1 MNITF
6 LLGNGFDI
14 QCGLQ
19 TSYINFYEYIL
30 KKKYSLELSQE
41 MDEKSVLKIDNM
53 IYSEIYKSK
62 DNIQTW
68 ADLEFQLGM
77 FTRRLK
83 EENQYTSTST
93 STAERFLEDFEI
105 LREDLNDYLKGIQIQ
120 DDVQINE
127 DFSEILFTTMDKFF
141 NGVLEQEHDEIKST
155 LSKNTNSHFNYRFI
169 SFNYTNSLQIV
180 LQNSSKNTK
189 RNVFNSSN
197 LNQNF
202 NKAIINVHGVIDR
215 FLTLGLNDE
224 SQLATDFFEREDLN
238 DLLKPDSL
246 ANSREYR
253 RRNAENVI
261 ENSDIIVIFG
271 MSIGSTDKHWWE
283 RIAETLLK
291 NANKKL
297 IIHLYETEPSYLSS
311 RIVRLRRKRKEDE
324 FLSHLD
330 NLDLSDEKKSQ
341 LRKQIYI
348 VTNSQ
353 FIINADLRKYLNQ
366 VEGKSDNIIDFET
379 KDNKLSE
386 TST

>member
-1 MNITF
+1 M
-6 LLGNGFDI
+6 LGNGFDI

-30 KKKYSLELSQE
+30 KKKYSLELFQE
-41 MDEKSVLKIDNM
+41 MDEKFVSKIDNM

-62 DNIQTW
+62 DSIETW
-68 ADLEFQLGM
+68 ADLEFQLGA
-77 FTRRLK
+77 FTKRLK
-83 EENQYTSTST
+83 EENQETGI
-93 STAERFLEDFEI
+93 AERFLDDFET
-105 LREDLNDYLKGIQIQ
+105 LREDLNEYLKGIQIQ
-120 DDVQINE
+120 DNVQINA

-141 NGVLEQEHDEIKST
+141 NGVLEQEHDEIQSM
-155 LSKNTNSHFNYRFI
+155 LSENTNSHFNYRFI
-169 SFNYTNSLQIV
+169 SFNYTNSLQLV
-180 LQNSSKNTK
+180 LQNSSKDTK
-189 RNVFNSSN
+189 RNSFNNSN

-224 SQLATDFFEREDLN
+224 SQLATDFFERDDLI

-283 RIAETLLK
+283 KIAEVLLK
-291 NANKKL
+291 AKNKKL
-297 IIHLYETEPSYLSS
+297 IIHLYEKEPSYLSS
-311 RIVRLRRKRKEDE
+311 RKVRLRRKKKEDE

-330 NLDLSDEKKSQ
+330 NLDLSDEKISQ
-341 LRKQIYI
+341 LRKKIYI
-348 VTNSQ
+348 VTNSEY
-353 FIINADLRKYLNQ
+353 IINADLRKYLNQ
-366 VEGKSDNIIDFET
+366 FESKQDNIIYFET
-379 KDNKLSE
+379 QDNKLSE
-386 TST
+386 TAT

>member
-1 MNITF
+1 M
-6 LLGNGFDI
+6 LGNGFDI

-30 KKKYSLELSQE
+30 KKKYSLELFQE
-41 MDEKSVLKIDNM
+41 MDEKFVSKIDNM

-62 DNIQTW
+62 DSIETW
-68 ADLEFQLGM
+68 ADLEFQLGA
-77 FTRRLK
+77 FTKRLK
-83 EENQYTSTST
+83 EENQETGI
-93 STAERFLEDFEI
+93 AERFLDDFET
-105 LREDLNDYLKGIQIQ
+105 LREDLNEYLKGIQIQ
-120 DDVQINE
+120 DNVQINA

-141 NGVLEQEHDEIKST
+141 NGVLEQEHDEIQSM
-155 LSKNTNSHFNYRFI
+155 LSENTNSHFNYRFI
-169 SFNYTNSLQIV
+169 SFNYTNSLQLV
-180 LQNSSKNTK
+180 LQNSSKDTK
-189 RNVFNSSN
+189 RNSFNNSN

-224 SQLATDFFEREDLN
+224 SQLATDFFERDDLI

-283 RIAETLLK
+283 KIAEVLLK
-291 NANKKL
+291 AKNKKL
-297 IIHLYETEPSYLSS
+297 IIHLYEKEPSYLSS
-311 RIVRLRRKRKEDE
+311 RKVRLRRKKKKDE

-330 NLDLSDEKKSQ
+330 NLDLSDEKISQ
-341 LRKQIYI
+341 LRKKIYI
-348 VTNSQ
+348 VTNSEY
-353 FIINADLRKYLNQ
+353 IINADLRKYLNQ
-366 VEGKSDNIIDFET
+366 FESKQDNIIDFET
-379 KDNKLSE
+379 QDNKLSE
-386 TST
+386 TAT

>member
-14 QCGLQ
+14 QCGLK

-30 KKKYSLELSQE
+30 REKYSLELSQE
-41 MDEKSVLKIDNM
+41 MDEKFVSKIDNM

-62 DNIQTW
+62 DSIETW
-68 ADLEFQLGM
+68 ADLEFQLGAY
-77 FTRRLK
+77 TKRLK
-83 EENQYTSTST
+83 EKSQDTNL
-93 STAERFLEDFEI
+93 AESFLDDFET
-105 LREDLNDYLKGIQIQ
+105 LREDLNEYLKGIQIQ
-120 DDVQINE
+120 DNVEISE

-141 NGVLEQEHDEIKST
+141 YGVLEQELDEIKSM
-155 LSKNTNSHFNYRFI
+155 LSENTNSHFNYRFI
-169 SFNYTNSLQIV
+169 SFNYTNSLQII
-180 LQNSSKNTK
+180 LQNSSKNIK
-189 RNVFNSSN
+189 SNSFNSSS

-224 SQLATDFFEREDLN
+224 SQLATDFFGREDVT

-246 ANSREYR
+246 TDSREYR
-253 RRNAENVI
+253 RRDSEKAI

-271 MSIGSTDKHWWE
+271 MSIGLTDKYWWE
-283 RIAETLLK
+283 KIAETLLK

-297 IIHLYETEPSYLSS
+297 IIHLYEKEPSYLSS
-311 RIVRLRRKRKEDE
+311 RRVRLRRKRKEDE

-330 NLDLSDEKKSQ
+330 NLDLSDEKKFQ
-341 LRKQIYI
+341 LRKRIYI

-353 FIINADLRKYLNQ
+353 YIINADLRKYLNQ
-366 VEGKSDNIIDFET
+366 VESKSDNIIDFET
-379 KDNKLSE
+379 KDNKLPE
-386 TST
+386 TAT

>member
-30 KKKYSLELSQE
+30 KKKYSLELFQE

-62 DNIQTW
+62 DDIQTW
-68 ADLEFQLGM
+68 ADLEFQLGV

-83 EENQYTSTST
+83 EEKEDAITT
-93 STAERFLEDFEI
+93 ERFFEDFEI
-105 LREDLNDYLKGIQIQ
+105 LREDLNEYLKGIQIQ
-120 DDVQINE
+120 NDVEISE
-127 DFSEILFTTMDKFF
+127 DFSEILSTTMDKFF
-141 NGVLEQEHDEIKST
+141 YGVLEQEHDEIKSM
-155 LSKNTNSHFNYRFI
+155 LGENTNSHFNYQFI

-180 LQNSSKNTK
+180 LKNSSKNSK
-189 RNVFNSSN
+189 GNSFNSSSYS
-197 LNQNF
+197 QNF
-202 NKAIINVHGVIDR
+202 NRAIINVHGVIDR

-224 SQLATDFFEREDLN
+224 SQLASDFFEREDLN

-246 ANSREYR
+246 TNSREYR
-253 RRNAENVI
+253 RRDAESVI
-261 ENSDIIVIFG
+261 EKSDIIVIFG

-283 RIAETLLK
+283 RIAEILLK
-291 NANKKL
+291 NSNKKL
-297 IIHLYETEPSYLSS
+297 IIHLYDTEPSYVSG
-311 RIVRLRRKRKEDE
+311 RIVRLRREKKENE
-324 FLSHLD
+324 FLSHLG
-330 NLDLSDEKKSQ
+330 NLDLSDEKVSQ

-353 FIINADLRKYLNQ
+353 YIINADLRKYLNP
-366 VEGKSDNIIDFET
+366 VEIKSGTIIDFET

-386 TST
+386 TAT

>member
-30 KKKYSLELSQE
+30 KKKYSLELFQE

-62 DNIQTW
+62 DDIQTW
-68 ADLEFQLGM
+68 ADLEFQLGV

-83 EENQYTSTST
+83 EEKEDAI
-93 STAERFLEDFEI
+93 TAERFLEDFEI
-105 LREDLNDYLKGIQIQ
+105 LREDLNEYLKGIQIQ
-120 DDVQINE
+120 DDVEISE
-127 DFSEILFTTMDKFF
+127 DFSEILSTTMDKFF
-141 NGVLEQEHDEIKST
+141 YGVLEQEHDEIKSM
-155 LSKNTNSHFNYRFI
+155 LRENTNSHFNYQFI

-180 LQNSSKNTK
+180 LKNPSKNSK
-189 RNVFNSSN
+189 GNSFNSSSYS
-197 LNQNF
+197 QNF
-202 NKAIINVHGVIDR
+202 NRAIINVHGVIDR

-224 SQLATDFFEREDLN
+224 SQLASDFFEREDLN

-246 ANSREYR
+246 TNSREYR
-253 RRNAENVI
+253 RRDAESVI
-261 ENSDIIVIFG
+261 EKSDIIVIFG

-283 RIAETLLK
+283 RIAEILLK
-291 NANKKL
+291 NSNKKL
-297 IIHLYETEPSYLSS
+297 IIHLYDTEPSYVSG
-311 RIVRLRRKRKEDE
+311 RIVRLRREKKENE
-324 FLSHLD
+324 FLSHLG
-330 NLDLSDEKKSQ
+330 NLDLSDEKVSQ

-353 FIINADLRKYLNQ
+353 YIINADLRKYLNP
-366 VEGKSDNIIDFET
+366 VEIKSGTIIDFET

-386 TST
+386 TAT

>member
-30 KKKYSLELSQE
+30 KKKYSLELFQE
-41 MDEKSVLKIDNM
+41 MDEKFVSKIDNM

-62 DNIQTW
+62 DSIETW
-68 ADLEFQLGM
+68 ADLEFQLGA
-77 FTRRLK
+77 FTKRLK
-83 EENQYTSTST
+83 EENQETGI
-93 STAERFLEDFEI
+93 AERFLDDFET
-105 LREDLNDYLKGIQIQ
+105 LREDLNEYLKGIQIQ
-120 DDVQINE
+120 DNVQINA

-141 NGVLEQEHDEIKST
+141 NGVLEQEHDEIQSM
-155 LSKNTNSHFNYRFI
+155 LSENTNSHFNYRFI
-169 SFNYTNSLQIV
+169 SFNYTNSLQLV
-180 LQNSSKNTK
+180 LQNSSKDTK
-189 RNVFNSSN
+189 RNSFNNSN

-224 SQLATDFFEREDLN
+224 SQLATDFFERDDLI

-283 RIAETLLK
+283 KIAEVLLK
-291 NANKKL
+291 AKNKKL
-297 IIHLYETEPSYLSS
+297 IIHLYEKEPSYLSS
-311 RIVRLRRKRKEDE
+311 RKVRLRRKKKEDE

-330 NLDLSDEKKSQ
+330 NLDLSDEKISQ
-341 LRKQIYI
+341 LRKKIYI
-348 VTNSQ
+348 VTNSEY
-353 FIINADLRKYLNQ
+353 IINADLRKYLNQ
-366 VEGKSDNIIDFET
+366 FESKQDNIIYFET
-379 KDNKLSE
+379 QDNKLSE
-386 TST
+386 TAT

>member
-30 KKKYSLELSQE
+30 KKKYSLELFQE

-62 DNIQTW
+62 DDIQTW
-68 ADLEFQLGM
+68 ADLEFQLGV

-83 EENQYTSTST
+83 EEKEDAI
-93 STAERFLEDFEI
+93 TAERFLEDFEI
-105 LREDLNDYLKGIQIQ
+105 LREDLNEYLKGIQIQ
-120 DDVQINE
+120 DDVEISE
-127 DFSEILFTTMDKFF
+127 DFSEILSTTMDKFF
-141 NGVLEQEHDEIKST
+141 YGVLEQEHDEIKSM
-155 LSKNTNSHFNYRFI
+155 LGENTNSHFNYQFI

-180 LQNSSKNTK
+180 LKNSSKNSK
-189 RNVFNSSN
+189 GNSFNSSSYS
-197 LNQNF
+197 QNF
-202 NKAIINVHGVIDR
+202 NRAIINVHGVIDR

-224 SQLATDFFEREDLN
+224 SQLASDFFEREDLN

-246 ANSREYR
+246 TNSREYR
-253 RRNAENVI
+253 RRDAESVI
-261 ENSDIIVIFG
+261 EKSDIIVIFG

-283 RIAETLLK
+283 RIAEILLK
-291 NANKKL
+291 NSNKKL
-297 IIHLYETEPSYLSS
+297 IIHLYDTEPSYVSG
-311 RIVRLRRKRKEDE
+311 RIVRLRREKKENE
-324 FLSHLD
+324 FLSHLG
-330 NLDLSDEKKSQ
+330 NLDLSDEKVSQ

-353 FIINADLRKYLNQ
+353 YIINADLRKYLNP
-366 VEGKSDNIIDFET
+366 VEIKSGTIIDFET

-386 TST
+386 TAT

>member
-30 KKKYSLELSQE
+30 KKKYSLELFQE
-41 MDEKSVLKIDNM
+41 MDEKFVSKIDNI
-53 IYSEIYKSK
+53 IYSEIYKCK
-62 DNIQTW
+62 DSIETW
-68 ADLEFQLGM
+68 ADLEFQLGT
-77 FTRRLK
+77 FTKRLK
-83 EENQYTSTST
+83 EENQETGI
-93 STAERFLEDFEI
+93 AERFLDDFET
-105 LREDLNDYLKGIQIQ
+105 LREDLNEYLKGIQIQ
-120 DDVQINE
+120 ENVQINE

-141 NGVLEQEHDEIKST
+141 YGVLEQEHDEIKFM
-155 LSKNTNSHFNYRFI
+155 LSENTNSHFNYRFI

-180 LQNSSKNTK
+180 LQNSSKSTK
-189 RNVFNSSN
+189 NNSFNNSS
-197 LNQNF
+197 LNQKF

-224 SQLATDFFEREDLN
+224 SQLATDFFERDDLN

-283 RIAETLLK
+283 KIAEVLLK
-291 NANKKL
+291 AKNKKL
-297 IIHLYETEPSYLSS
+297 IIHLYEKEPSYLSS
-311 RIVRLRRKRKEDE
+311 RKVRLRRKKKEDE

-353 FIINADLRKYLNQ
+353 HIINANLRKYLNQ
-366 VEGKSDNIIDFET
+366 VESKKDNIVDFET
-379 KDNKLSE
+379 KDNKISE
-386 TST
+386 TAT

>member
-19 TSYINFYEYIL
+19 TSYIHFYEYIL
-30 KKKYSLELSQE
+30 KKKYSLDWSQKI
-41 MDEKSVLKIDNM
+41 DETFVSKIDNM

-68 ADLEFQLGM
+68 ADLEFQLGV
-77 FTRRLK
+77 FTKRLK
-83 EENQYTSTST
+83 EENQDTNL
-93 STAERFLEDFEI
+93 ADNFLDDFET

-127 DFSEILFTTMDKFF
+127 DFSEILFTTMDNFF
-141 NGVLEQEHDEIKST
+141 HGVFEQDHDEIKSM
-155 LSKNTNSHFNYRFI
+155 LIDNTNSHFNYRVI

-189 RNVFNSSN
+189 SNSFNNSFP
-197 LNQNF
+197 NQNF

-224 SQLATDFFEREDLN
+224 SQLAPDFFEKDDLE

-246 ANSREYR
+246 VNNREYMR
-253 RRNAENVI
+253 RDAENTI
-261 ENSDIIVIFG
+261 EKSDIIVVFG

-283 RIAETLLK
+283 KIAEVLLK
-291 NANKKL
+291 SRYKKL
-297 IIHLYETEPSYLSS
+297 IIHLYENEPSYVSPRKV
-311 RIVRLRRKRKEDE
+311 RIRRKKKEDE

-330 NLDLSDEKKSQ
+330 KLELSDEKIAQ

-348 VTNSQ
+348 VTNSPY
-353 FIINADLRKYLNQ
+353 IVNVDLRKYLNQ
-366 VEGKSDNIIDFET
+366 IENNTDNIIDFEI
-379 KDNKLSE
+379 KDNKLPE
-386 TST
+386 EAT

>member
-41 MDEKSVLKIDNM
+41 MDEKFVSKIDNM

-62 DNIQTW
+62 DSIETW
-68 ADLEFQLGM
+68 ADLEFQLGA
-77 FTRRLK
+77 FTKRLK
-83 EENQYTSTST
+83 EENQETSI
-93 STAERFLEDFEI
+93 AERFLDDFET
-105 LREDLNDYLKGIQIQ
+105 LREDLNEYLKGIQIQ
-120 DDVQINE
+120 DNVQINE
-127 DFSEILFTTMDKFF
+127 DFSEILFITMDKFF
-141 NGVLEQEHDEIKST
+141 NGVLEQEHDEIKSM
-155 LSKNTNSHFNYRFI
+155 LSENTNSHFNYRFI

-180 LQNSSKNTK
+180 LQNSSNNTK
-189 RNVFNSSN
+189 GNSFNSSSFSQY
-197 LNQNF
+197 L

-224 SQLATDFFEREDLN
+224 SQLATDFFERDDLN

-283 RIAETLLK
+283 KIAEVLLK
-291 NANKKL
+291 AKNKKL
-297 IIHLYETEPSYLSS
+297 IIHLYEKEPSYLSS
-311 RIVRLRRKRKEDE
+311 RKVRLRRK
-324 FLSHLD
+324 
-330 NLDLSDEKKSQ
+330 KKKMS
-341 LRKQIYI
+341 
-348 VTNSQ
+348 S
-353 FIINADLRKYLNQ
+353 YL
-366 VEGKSDNIIDFET
+366 I
-379 KDNKLSE
+379 
-386 TST
+386 

>member
-30 KKKYSLELSQE
+30 KKKYSLELFQE

-62 DNIQTW
+62 DDIQTW
-68 ADLEFQLGM
+68 ADLEFQLGV

-83 EENQYTSTST
+83 EEKEDAI
-93 STAERFLEDFEI
+93 TAERFLEDFEI
-105 LREDLNDYLKGIQIQ
+105 LREDLNEYLKGIQIQ
-120 DDVQINE
+120 DDVEISE
-127 DFSEILFTTMDKFF
+127 DFSEILSTTMDKFF
-141 NGVLEQEHDEIKST
+141 YGVLEQEHDEIKSM
-155 LSKNTNSHFNYRFI
+155 LGENTNSHFNYQFI

-180 LQNSSKNTK
+180 LKNSSKNSK
-189 RNVFNSSN
+189 GNSFNSSSYS
-197 LNQNF
+197 QNF
-202 NKAIINVHGVIDR
+202 NRAIINVHGVIDR

-224 SQLATDFFEREDLN
+224 SQLASDFFEREDLN

-246 ANSREYR
+246 TNSREYR
-253 RRNAENVI
+253 RRDAESVI
-261 ENSDIIVIFG
+261 EKSDIIVIFG

-283 RIAETLLK
+283 RIAEILLK
-291 NANKKL
+291 NSNKKL
-297 IIHLYETEPSYLSS
+297 IIHLYDTEPSYASG
-311 RIVRLRRKRKEDE
+311 RIVRLRREKKENE
-324 FLSHLD
+324 FLSHLG
-330 NLDLSDEKKSQ
+330 NLDLSDEKVSQ

-353 FIINADLRKYLNQ
+353 YIINADLRKYLNP
-366 VEGKSDNIIDFET
+366 VEIKSGTIIDFET

-386 TST
+386 TAT

>member
-30 KKKYSLELSQE
+30 KKKYSLELFQE
-41 MDEKSVLKIDNM
+41 MDEKFVSKIDNM

-62 DNIQTW
+62 DSIETW
-68 ADLEFQLGM
+68 ADLEFQLGA
-77 FTRRLK
+77 FTKRLK
-83 EENQYTSTST
+83 EENQETGI
-93 STAERFLEDFEI
+93 AERFLDDFET
-105 LREDLNDYLKGIQIQ
+105 LREDLNEYLKGIQIQ
-120 DDVQINE
+120 DNVQINA

-141 NGVLEQEHDEIKST
+141 NGVLEQEHDEIQSM
-155 LSKNTNSHFNYRFI
+155 LSENTNSHFNYRFI
-169 SFNYTNSLQIV
+169 SFNYTNSLQLV
-180 LQNSSKNTK
+180 LQNSSKDTK
-189 RNVFNSSN
+189 RNSFNNSN

-224 SQLATDFFEREDLN
+224 SQLATDFFERDDLI

-283 RIAETLLK
+283 KIAEVLLK
-291 NANKKL
+291 AKNKKL
-297 IIHLYETEPSYLSS
+297 IIHLYEKEPSYLSS
-311 RIVRLRRKRKEDE
+311 RKVRLRRKKKKDE

-330 NLDLSDEKKSQ
+330 NLDLSDEKISQ
-341 LRKQIYI
+341 LRKKIYI
-348 VTNSQ
+348 VTNSEY
-353 FIINADLRKYLNQ
+353 IINADLRKYLNQ
-366 VEGKSDNIIDFET
+366 FESKQDNIIDFET
-379 KDNKLSE
+379 QDNKLSE
-386 TST
+386 TAT

>member
-41 MDEKSVLKIDNM
+41 MDEKFVSKIDNM

-62 DNIQTW
+62 DSIETW
-68 ADLEFQLGM
+68 ADLEFQLGA
-77 FTRRLK
+77 FTKRLK
-83 EENQYTSTST
+83 EENQETGI
-93 STAERFLEDFEI
+93 AERFLDDFEI
-105 LREDLNDYLKGIQIQ
+105 LREDLNEYLKGIQIQ
-120 DDVQINE
+120 DNVQINE

-141 NGVLEQEHDEIKST
+141 NGVLEQEYDEINYM
-155 LSKNTNSHFNYRFI
+155 LRENTNNHFNYRFI
-169 SFNYTNSLQIV
+169 SFNYTNSLQIIF
-180 LQNSSKNTK
+180 QNCSKNEK
-189 RNVFNSSN
+189 RNGFSSSNYSQVFN
-197 LNQNF
+197 
-202 NKAIINVHGVIDR
+202 KTIINVHGVIDR

-224 SQLATDFFEREDLN
+224 TQLASDFFEKDDLN
-238 DLLKPDSL
+238 DLLKPNSL

-253 RRNAENVI
+253 RKNAEATI
-261 ENSDIIVIFG
+261 DNSDIIVVFG

-283 RIAETLLK
+283 KIAEVLLK
-291 NANKKL
+291 AKNKKL
-297 IIHLYETEPSYLSS
+297 IIHLYEKEPSYLSS
-311 RIVRLRRKRKEDE
+311 RKVRLRRKKKEDE

-330 NLDLSDEKKSQ
+330 NLDLSDEKISQ

-353 FIINADLRKYLNQ
+353 YIVNADLRKYLNQ
-366 VEGKSDNIIDFET
+366 VENKKDNIIDFET

-386 TST
+386 TAT